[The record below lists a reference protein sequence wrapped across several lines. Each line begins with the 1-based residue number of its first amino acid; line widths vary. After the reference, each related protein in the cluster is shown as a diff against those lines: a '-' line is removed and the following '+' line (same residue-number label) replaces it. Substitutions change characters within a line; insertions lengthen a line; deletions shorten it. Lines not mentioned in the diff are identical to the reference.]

1 MRPGQ
6 VYSKQKEIRAE
17 LSARYPV
24 SRSSVA
30 PGLRGSLAPMGSL
43 NWASGL
49 NAKLHLTV
57 SQSCC
62 YGHFHLVSSPVVCLC
77 DTPGVV
83 RRPSSVSSLAT

>member
-1 MRPGQ
+1 MRPGR

-24 SRSSVA
+24 SWSSVA

-62 YGHFHLVSSPVVCLC
+62 YGHFHLVLIALTLPMQPNSALIQHY
-77 DTPGVV
+77 
-83 RRPSSVSSLAT
+83 LW